1 MINNVQYTIIII
13 KFLALPDVPR
23 DISASKVI
31 PPSGDDCITVVNWNP
46 PSNINANLVKRYTVE
61 SSNINS
67 TTSTTAVCIIYNC
80 EVESDAQ
87 IGVSAVDYCD
97 RDGAASD
104 NPLAELLQAS
114 SNSSRSVTTE
124 QSPTTEG

>member
-1 MINNVQYTIIII
+1 MCNTIIII
-13 KFLALPDVPR
+13 KFLALPDMPR
-23 DISASKVI
+23 DISASKVT
-31 PPSGDDCITVVNWNP
+31 PPSGDDCIAIVNWNP
-46 PSNINANLVKRYTVE
+46 PGNINANLVKRYTVE

-67 TTSTTAVCIIYNC
+67 TTSTTAVCIIYNY

-87 IGVSAVDYCD
+87 IGVRAVDYCD

-114 SNSSRSVTTE
+114 SNSSGGATTE

>member
-1 MINNVQYTIIII
+1 MCNINTLIII
-13 KFLALPDVPR
+13 KFLALPDMPR
-23 DISASKVI
+23 GISALKVT
-31 PPSGDDCITVVNWNP
+31 PPSGDDCITVINWNP
-46 PSNINANLVKRYTVE
+46 PGNINANLVKRYTVK
-61 SSNINS
+61 SPTINS
-67 TTSTTAVCIIYNC
+67 STSTTAVCIIYNC

-87 IGVSAVDYCD
+87 IGVRAVDYCD

-124 QSPTTEG
+124 QTPTTEG